1 MVQIL
6 LIEDEHR
13 VAAFIK
19 KALEENN
26 YQVDVCRDGAEAIKQ
41 FPAKPYDLLILD
53 VLLPHVNGVEVCRFV
68 RQRDKNVPVLMLT
81 AMGSIDDKVKGLNT
95 GADDY
100 MVKPF
105 HFKELLARIEALLRR
120 KTTDDNDNII
130 TLGDITLNT
139 NNNTTERAGK
149 KISLTTKEFALLE
162 LLMRNPDKILSRQ
175 VIAGTVWGIEFDTG
189 TNVVDVYVNYLRNK
203 LEKGFDTKYIHTVI
217 GKGYIFKTEA

>member
-1 MVQIL
+1 MAQIL

-13 VAAFIK
+13 VAAFIQ

-26 YQVDVCRDGAEAIKQ
+26 YQVDVCGDGAEGIKQ

-68 RQRDKNVPVLMLT
+68 RQKDKNIPILMLT
-81 AMGSIDDKVKGLNT
+81 ALSSIDDKVKGLNT

-120 KTTDDNDNII
+120 KKHDDNDNII
-130 TLGDITLNT
+130 TLGDVTLNT

-149 KISLTTKEFALLE
+149 KISLTTKEFSLLE

-175 VIAGTVWGIEFDTG
+175 AIAKTVWGIEFDTG

-203 LEKGFDTKYIHTVI
+203 LEKGFDAKYIHTVI
-217 GKGYIFKTEA
+217 GKGYIFKTET